1 MTDPAILF
9 LVICLI
15 ETRGY
20 VHQRTS
26 ISMFIATLL
35 IIMQIGI
42 HPNVHQQENG
52 EIYWNMVDMV
62 ICCPDSHSR
71 SDLQPQLLEM
81 LLADTCLALQ
91 NRLGCPAWGS
101 PHPHSMAKTDHFS
114 VRALWGLAEAVRGST
129 LRSGLLPVPSP
140 ASHPFFHRCHSKDT
154 S

>member
-1 MTDPAILF
+1 MTDSAILF
-9 LVICLI
+9 LVRCLI

-26 ISMFIATLL
+26 ISMFIATLF

-62 ICCPDSHSR
+62 ICCPDSHWR
-71 SDLQPQLLEM
+71 SDFQPQLLEM

-91 NRLGCPAWGS
+91 NCIGCPAWAS
-101 PHPHSMAKTDHFS
+101 PYPHSMAKKVHFS
-114 VRALWGLAEAVRGST
+114 IRALWGLAEAVRVST
-129 LRSGLLPVPSP
+129 LSSGLLPFPFS
-140 ASHPFFHRCHSKDT
+140 ASHSFFHRCHSKDA